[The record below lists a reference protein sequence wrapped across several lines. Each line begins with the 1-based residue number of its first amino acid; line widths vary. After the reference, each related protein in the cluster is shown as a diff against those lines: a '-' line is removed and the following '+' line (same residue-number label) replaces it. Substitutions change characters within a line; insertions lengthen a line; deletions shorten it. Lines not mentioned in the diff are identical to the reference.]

1 MDFFTERRAISHIS
15 WRIQACALR
24 LKISSLKSMLIKRA
38 EQTSCRLTCFWLDNI
53 EKEELVVCKNSK
65 ISLKSQ
71 DILNKIVWKKFKG
84 FFLAT
89 PRSAA
94 HMVSIS
100 GCNRPFSIFKDN
112 HVRKLWEFG
121 FFSQFLKIDFFCRIE
136 HKTISKST
144 HETKISQ
151 SQLVHL
157 HWKSAKF

>member
-24 LKISSLKSMLIKRA
+24 LKISSLKSLLIKRA
-38 EQTSCRLTCFWLDNI
+38 EQTSCRFTCFWLDNI

-65 ISLKSQ
+65 ISLNSQ
-71 DILNKIVWKKFKG
+71 DISCMIVWKIYKG
-84 FFLAT
+84 FFLAS
-89 PRSAA
+89 PRSTA

-100 GCNRPFSIFKDN
+100 GCNRPFSIFKYN

-121 FFSQFLKIDFFCRIE
+121 SFSQLLKIDFFCRIE
-136 HKTISKST
+136 HKNISKST

-151 SQLVHL
+151 S
-157 HWKSAKF
+157 